1 MSDDAGRQRNQ
12 GGSGQA
18 RTSIE
23 RDANAPP
30 HPLRPGLAT
39 RHEALRITPATR
51 TYRRNSIL
59 EPGIDMA
66 VEVVRINE
74 GLAIRLQDNR
84 YLINSRVWV
93 DKGD

>member
-1 MSDDAGRQRNQ
+1 
-12 GGSGQA
+12 
-18 RTSIE
+18 
-23 RDANAPP
+23 
-30 HPLRPGLAT
+30 
-39 RHEALRITPATR
+39 
-51 TYRRNSIL
+51 
-59 EPGIDMA
+59 MA